1 MSEKWSARKWGSGK
15 INRDWNDDDVLPAR
29 LSIDTEFVFRRMT
42 DETIRAVDLKNAHRV
57 LDIGCGRGIDA
68 ASLAQSGGVLY
79 GCEPSR
85 IMLRKAKE
93 WKKKTGQEVQL
104 VSSLAEELPFAN
116 QVFSR
121 VFCKGAI
128 DHFLSPEQ
136 AFREMC
142 RVTSGDGKVIV
153 SVANFESL
161 SCLGGR
167 KLNHLSLR
175 LFHKE
180 ISPPRIWEIPK
191 DHTFRFDFQSLLQL
205 ARQYL
210 KIDRIQGI
218 SLFWGFP
225 QWPNFLRRI
234 PRPLAL
240 TLLRFFD
247 KVASWYPCISDV
259 LIITGRP
266 IQNLPAEERS

>member
-153 SVANFESL
+153 SVANL
-161 SCLGGR
+161 
-167 KLNHLSLR
+167 
-175 LFHKE
+175 
-180 ISPPRIWEIPK
+180 
-191 DHTFRFDFQSLLQL
+191 
-205 ARQYL
+205 
-210 KIDRIQGI
+210 
-218 SLFWGFP
+218 
-225 QWPNFLRRI
+225 
-234 PRPLAL
+234 
-240 TLLRFFD
+240 
-247 KVASWYPCISDV
+247 
-259 LIITGRP
+259 
-266 IQNLPAEERS
+266 